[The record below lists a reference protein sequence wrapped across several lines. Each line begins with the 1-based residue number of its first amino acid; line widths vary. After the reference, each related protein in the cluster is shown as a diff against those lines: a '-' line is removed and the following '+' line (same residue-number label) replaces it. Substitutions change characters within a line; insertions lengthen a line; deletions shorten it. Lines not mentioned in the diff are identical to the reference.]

1 MKRIRILPI
10 HAGGT
15 IASVGTETGFRPEL
29 SFADLLGR
37 ADQELV
43 GERLIAQAQAPLG
56 EFGIDSA
63 SMQFGHIQKLARTI
77 CDNYAQHDAFIITHG
92 TDTLAYTASMLA
104 FMLQGI
110 QKPVIVT
117 GAQKTLEDENSDV
130 IENLETALL
139 AASTPN
145 CGVWVAFNKKV
156 INAVRATKIDI
167 GVDCLDAFASNHKDE
182 LQVSDFL
189 LNDHAINKGQ
199 VETFSTEA
207 SEAVD
212 IFCLSHTTN
221 PLSLRRYLEGS
232 QLKALIVLIY
242 GMSGHREDLIAVLS
256 HWASANQAIVIA
268 KTHSPYGS
276 TDLSK
281 YELGIKALQM
291 SILPS
296 LDMTL
301 ESAFAKAS
309 HLLARGVEQ
318 QEFNKLF
325 HSNLCG
331 ELDAAH
337 VRNFRPKPPAGYP
350 PIMPKKP

>member
-15 IASVGTETGFRPEL
+15 IASVGTATGFKPKL
-29 SFADLLGR
+29 SFADLLSR
-37 ADQELV
+37 ADRELV
-43 GERLIAQAQAPLG
+43 GDRLIAKAQSPLG

-63 SMQFGHIQKLARTI
+63 SMQLQHIQKIAKTI
-77 CDNYAQHDAFIITHG
+77 CDSYEHHDAFIVTHG
-92 TDTLAYTASMLA
+92 TDTLAYTASMLS

-156 INAVRATKIDI
+156 IKAVRATKIDI
-167 GVDCLDAFASNHKDE
+167 GVECLDAFASNLRDE
-182 LQVSDFL
+182 IQVSDFL
-189 LNDHAINKGQ
+189 LNDHAVNKGQ
-199 VETFSTEA
+199 VETFSVQT
-207 SEAVD
+207 SEDVD
-212 IFCLSHTTN
+212 IFCLTHTTN
-221 PLSLRRYLEGS
+221 PLTLSHYLENS
-232 QLKALIVLIY
+232 DLKAFIVLIY
-242 GMSGHREDLIAVLS
+242 GMSGHREDLMGVLS
-256 HWASANQAIVIA
+256 RWANDNETIVIA

-281 YELGIKALQM
+281 YELGVKALQM
-291 SILPS
+291 GVLSA

-301 ESAFAKAS
+301 ESVFAKTCL
-309 HLLARGVEQ
+309 LLAQGVVR
-318 QEFNKLF
+318 QEFNKQFYL
-325 HSNLCG
+325 NRCG
-331 ELDAAH
+331 ELDEVQVQKYLSKASHWLSTA
-337 VRNFRPKPPAGYP
+337 
-350 PIMPKKP
+350 